1 MRLFMGMI
9 IAAGASAALVGP
21 GFGAESITIPTSTPS
36 QLPLHDIT
44 GFDWNGFYT
53 GIFAGGN
60 VDQSGEAGL
69 GLGIQAGVNAQ
80 FDFYLVGA
88 EITVQGLPGDGG
100 TNTYGQVL
108 GRAGLVVTDDVVV
121 YAAGGYGLTL
131 DGTQNSDLLVG
142 GGVELAITD
151 ELSIRAQYVH
161 GVPLDGGNEKNQF
174 TLGASFHF

>member
-1 MRLFMGMI
+1 MHRFLSLI
-9 IAAGASAALVGP
+9 IAAGASVGLVAP
-21 GFGAESITIPTSTPS
+21 GIGAESITIPTSTPS
-36 QLPLHDIT
+36 QLHLHDIS

-53 GIFAGGN
+53 GIFAGAN
-60 VDQSGEAGL
+60 VNQGSEAGL

-88 EITVQGLPGDGG
+88 EIAVQGLPGDGG
-100 TNTYGQVL
+100 TNAYGQVL

-121 YAAGGYGLTL
+121 YAAGGYGMDL
-131 DGTQNSDLLVG
+131 GGVQESDLLLG

-151 ELSIRAQYVH
+151 DISVRAQYVH
-161 GVPLDGGNEKNQF
+161 GIPLDGGNEKNQF

>member
-1 MRLFMGMI
+1 MRLFMRVI
-9 IAAGASAALVGP
+9 IAAGASAAFIGP
-21 GFGAESITIPTSTPS
+21 GLGAEAITIPTSTPS
-36 QLPLHDIT
+36 QLPLHDIA

-53 GIFAGGN
+53 GIFAGGSA
-60 VDQSGEAGL
+60 DQAGDAGL

-88 EITVQGLPGDGG
+88 EVTVQGLPGDVG

-121 YAAGGYGLTL
+121 YAAGGYGMAL
-131 DGTQNSDLLVG
+131 GGAQQSDLLLG

-151 ELSIRAQYVH
+151 QISVRAQYVH
-161 GVPLDGGNEKNQF
+161 GVPLDGGDETNQF